1 MNMDKNKNTSTQL
14 CATCGSKLK
23 EDAKRCLVCGS
34 PIKIEEKK
42 SKSKPSGLSGAKMPE
57 VTMSIPLILLLF
69 LVFIAIGAGL
79 VYITLR
85 ATDSIAEATAVPT
98 STATPTQTM
107 TPTPMTPTV
116 THTPEPTLEPIVY
129 YVKEGE
135 FCGDIAYYFNVS
147 VEAIRLENNLDVN
160 CTIYPN
166 MELRVPHP
174 TPTQIPD
181 ATSTPNATELAY
193 TSCEKEVHIVQSDDT
208 LSSIALYKGVP
219 AEAITRWNGLTSDIV
234 YEGMVLIIP
243 LCEKEYVI
251 GVGTTTPT
259 PAPDYL
265 APELLLPTDGSFF
278 DGSHDEITLQWA
290 SVGELRDNEYY
301 QITVIDKTSGS
312 DLILV
317 SVEKSNSF
325 KLPVD
330 YRPSDNSTH
339 IFEWF
344 VLTVAQIGS
353 NEDGSPVYIPGSPV
367 SFARNFGWASP
378 PEATPEP

>member
-1 MNMDKNKNTSTQL
+1 MDKNNNTSTQL
-14 CATCGSKLK
+14 CGTCGSKLK

-34 PIKIEEKK
+34 PIQKEEKK
-42 SKSKPSGLSGAKMPE
+42 SRKKRPALSGAKMPE
-57 VTMSIPLILLLF
+57 VTMSIPLVLF
-69 LVFIAIGAGL
+69 LFLIFIAIGAGL
-79 VYITLR
+79 VYITLQ
-85 ATDSIAEATAVPT
+85 ATDSIAEATATPT
-98 STATPTQTM
+98 STATPTQTT
-107 TPTPMTPTV
+107 TPMPMTPTA
-116 THTPEPTLEPIVY
+116 TNTPEPTLEPIVY
-129 YVKEGE
+129 YVKAGE
-135 FCGDIAYYFNVS
+135 YCGDLAYYFNVS

-166 MELRVPHP
+166 MELRIPHP
-174 TPTQIPD
+174 TPTQVPD

-193 TSCEKEVHIVQSDDT
+193 TSCPKETHIVQSEDT

-265 APELLLPTDGSFF
+265 APELLLPTDGSYF
-278 DGSHDEITLQWA
+278 DGSHDTITLQWA
-290 SVGELRDNEYY
+290 SVGELRENEYY

-317 SVEKSNSF
+317 SIEKSNSF
-325 KLPVD
+325 KLPID
-330 YRPSDNSTH
+330 LRPADNSTH

-344 VLTVAQIGS
+344 VLTVAQIGN

-367 SFARNFGWASP
+367 SIARNFGWASP
-378 PEATPEP
+378 PDATPVP